1 MEKDKKQSGI
11 FRNLQCV
18 IVMALFTALGI
29 VLGKYLSVTIPPNFR
44 ISLENTPAILAA
56 LTYGPIAGMVVGG
69 LADVL
74 GSLMVGYTI
83 NPIITAGAM
92 LIGLSAGIF
101 GKLLL
106 KDNITLTKIGGY
118 LRCLLTVSAAHLIG
132 SVIVKTY
139 GLYLYY
145 GSPFFPT
152 LLARLGIYTVTAV
165 AEAVIIDVLYTNKI
179 IAKFKRP
186 CRS

>member
-11 FRNLQCV
+11 FRNLSCV

-29 VLGKYLSVTIPPNFR
+29 VLGKYLSVTTSNFR

-56 LTYGPIAGMVVGG
+56 LTYGPVAGMIVGG

-92 LIGLSAGIF
+92 LIGLSSGIF

-106 KDNITLTKIGGY
+106 KDNITPTKIGGY

-132 SVIVKTY
+132 SVLVKTY

-145 GSPFFPT
+145 SSPFFPT
-152 LLARLGIYTVTAV
+152 LLVRLGIYAVTAV
-165 AEAVIIDVLYTNKI
+165 AEAIIIDILYTNKI

-186 CRS
+186 RRS